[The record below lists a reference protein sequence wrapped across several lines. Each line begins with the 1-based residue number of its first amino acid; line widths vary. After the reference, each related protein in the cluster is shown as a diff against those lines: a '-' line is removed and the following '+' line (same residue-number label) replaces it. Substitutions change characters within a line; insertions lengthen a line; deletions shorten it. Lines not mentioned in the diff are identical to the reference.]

1 MYYILTIFKKEFKEL
16 LRDRR
21 TLFAMIIFPLLIVP
35 LMILPMTKIA
45 SSQSETAQ
53 FKHLKVAINDNGNG
67 TELMKRLNRRKD
79 LTLLKNIDPE
89 NYTQLIKDDSLDLAL
104 EIDPGFDKAI
114 QDGKT
119 GALKIHYNAT
129 SDTVV
134 FTRLAKTIERYHD
147 EILLERL
154 GALGASRATIQPT
167 RITATNIYSNRE
179 SIGKMAGGMLPY
191 FFVLFALIG
200 AMYPAIDL
208 FTGEKERGTIE
219 TILTVPASRLH
230 ILLGK
235 MLVIILAGTISGLLT
250 IVGLFLA
257 LKINSEIPAVVTNM
271 VSQLLHPTALFLVLS
286 MILPLTTFFVGILIP
301 ISIYAKSFKEAQ
313 SLIQPVIV
321 LIVLPLVV
329 GTMPAIKLNILTAI
343 IPVLNVALASREI
356 VAGTI
361 DYGLLAVVFISLF
374 AFAAMSILVC
384 IRWFGKEGNV
394 LK

>member
-1 MYYILTIFKKEFKEL
+1 MYYILTIFKKELKEL

-21 TLFAMIIFPLLIVP
+21 TLFAMIIFPLLLAP
-35 LMILPMTKIA
+35 LMIMVMTKI
-45 SSQSETAQ
+45 SSTQSETAQ
-53 FKHLKVAINDNGNG
+53 FKKLKVAINHNGNG
-67 TELMKRLNRRKD
+67 AELMKRFNRRKD
-79 LTLLKNIDPE
+79 LILFQDIDPD
-89 NYTQLIKDDSLDLAL
+89 NYAQLIKDDSIDLAL
-104 EIDPGFDKAI
+104 EIDPNFDKTI
-114 QDGKT
+114 EDGKT
-119 GALKIHYNAT
+119 GDLKIYYNAT
-129 SDTVV
+129 SDTIV
-134 FTRLAKTIERYHD
+134 FSRLAKTIERYHD
-147 EILLERL
+147 EILSERL
-154 GALGASRATIQPT
+154 DSLGASRATIKPT
-167 RITATNIYSNRE
+167 QITSTNVYSNRE

-257 LKINSEIPAVVTNM
+257 LKINSDIPPIVTNM
-271 VSQLLHPTALFLVLS
+271 VAQLLHPTALFLVLS

-313 SLIQPVIV
+313 SLIQPLMIVVI
-321 LIVLPLVV
+321 LPLII
-329 GTMPAIKLNILTAI
+329 GTMPTIKLNLLTAM

-356 VAGTI
+356 IAGTI
-361 DYGLLAVVFISLF
+361 DYGLLAMVFMSLF
-374 AFAAMSILVC
+374 AFAGISILIC
-384 IRWFGKEGNV
+384 IRWFGKEGNI
-394 LK
+394 LR